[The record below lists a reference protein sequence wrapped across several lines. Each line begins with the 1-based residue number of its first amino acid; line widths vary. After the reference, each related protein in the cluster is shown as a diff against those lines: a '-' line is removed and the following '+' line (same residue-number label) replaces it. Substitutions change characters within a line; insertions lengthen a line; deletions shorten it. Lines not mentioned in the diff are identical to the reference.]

1 MSVMGE
7 LTLTEQEQG
16 RLHVMNLVLE
26 GRMGV
31 EEAAR
36 VIGLSERQAWRIL
49 KAYREQGAL
58 VLAHG
63 NRGRQPSNAIP
74 EELRQRVINL
84 ARTTYAG
91 LNHTHFSEMLAEREG
106 IMLSRS
112 TVRNMLADEGLTSQ
126 RRKRPPR
133 FRYRRAR
140 TPQEGM
146 MIQMD
151 GSHHDWLEGRGPWL
165 TLLLAV
171 DDATGTVPYAL
182 FREQEDTQGY
192 FLLIEGII
200 RRRGVP
206 LAIYT
211 DRHSVFKHTRPAFRP
226 RGNAGSRRQTQF
238 SRAMK
243 QLGISMILA
252 RSPQGKGRVEKMA
265 GTFQDRLV
273 SEMRLAGVSNMN
285 EANRLLEDFLPRFN
299 MRFGVSPLQLESA
312 FRRASPSLDLA
323 TILCSHHI
331 RKVSRDNTLRYGW
344 RTLQLLPDSRRQSYA
359 GIRVLLREYPD
370 GKLEVVSDGR
380 IIDAEEAPYKPRHF
394 AASSQKTNHD
404 PGSIPQWLESILRQK
419 SDSKQSSI
427 PPGATTIRRPT
438 IHQQARWD
446 AVQEA
451 RGRGLSE
458 RATARLLGM
467 SRKTVRRY
475 RTAVSPPV
483 NRSRRSTK
491 TPALTT

>member
-16 RLHVMNLVLE
+16 RLHVMDLVLE

-74 EELRQRVINL
+74 EELRQRVVNL

-273 SEMRLAGVSNMN
+273 SKMRLAGVSNMN
-285 EANRLLEDFLPRFN
+285 
-299 MRFGVSPLQLESA
+299 
-312 FRRASPSLDLA
+312 
-323 TILCSHHI
+323 
-331 RKVSRDNTLRYGW
+331 
-344 RTLQLLPDSRRQSYA
+344 
-359 GIRVLLREYPD
+359 
-370 GKLEVVSDGR
+370 
-380 IIDAEEAPYKPRHF
+380 
-394 AASSQKTNHD
+394 
-404 PGSIPQWLESILRQK
+404 
-419 SDSKQSSI
+419 
-427 PPGATTIRRPT
+427 
-438 IHQQARWD
+438 
-446 AVQEA
+446 
-451 RGRGLSE
+451 
-458 RATARLLGM
+458 
-467 SRKTVRRY
+467 
-475 RTAVSPPV
+475 
-483 NRSRRSTK
+483 
-491 TPALTT
+491 

>member
-1 MSVMGE
+1 MGE

-26 GRMGV
+26 GRMEV
-31 EEAAR
+31 EEAAS

-58 VLAHG
+58 ALAHG

-126 RRKRPPR
+126 K
-133 FRYRRAR
+133 
-140 TPQEGM
+140 
-146 MIQMD
+146 
-151 GSHHDWLEGRGPWL
+151 
-165 TLLLAV
+165 
-171 DDATGTVPYAL
+171 
-182 FREQEDTQGY
+182 
-192 FLLIEGII
+192 
-200 RRRGVP
+200 
-206 LAIYT
+206 
-211 DRHSVFKHTRPAFRP
+211 
-226 RGNAGSRRQTQF
+226 
-238 SRAMK
+238 
-243 QLGISMILA
+243 
-252 RSPQGKGRVEKMA
+252 
-265 GTFQDRLV
+265 
-273 SEMRLAGVSNMN
+273 
-285 EANRLLEDFLPRFN
+285 
-299 MRFGVSPLQLESA
+299 
-312 FRRASPSLDLA
+312 
-323 TILCSHHI
+323 
-331 RKVSRDNTLRYGW
+331 
-344 RTLQLLPDSRRQSYA
+344 PD
-359 GIRVLLREYPD
+359 
-370 GKLEVVSDGR
+370 
-380 IIDAEEAPYKPRHF
+380 
-394 AASSQKTNHD
+394 HD

-419 SDSKQSSI
+419 SDFKESSI

-438 IHQQARWD
+438 IRQQARWD

-451 RGRGLSE
+451 RGRSLSE

-475 RTAVSPPV
+475 RSTVSPPV
-483 NRSRRSTK
+483 NRPRRSAK